1 MMNQEFNYEA
11 DPFRAFAAIG
21 GTFELID
28 EQETGGSSKAASPS
42 LTGPFGT
49 LIATISGRTFT
60 YRFTHD
66 DVLWTARFL
75 VGEAGGRDNLDNQA
89 VIWAMLN
96 RYALF
101 TNKYYPTFHQ
111 FIRAYSTPL
120 QPVLKSSGAARRH
133 MHKPEFVRTG
143 GIYPGTT
150 VPRGQLQRFL
160 KLQKTPWA
168 QLPAAARS
176 LAERALK
183 GQVRNPIGNASEFAS
198 TRVYFHDRNKRWPRD
213 FAEWRRFT
221 EAFAA
226 GKKWVWT
233 GPIAG
238 LDPMKNTFFIQQR
251 VAKLPPGTVRVVSS
265 AASPAR
271 AGSASAKEM
280 SYSGG
285 YAGESFEFE
294 PESLFEES
302 AFEIGGTRVP
312 PAPPEGPVK
321 GITGGKCRSGRG
333 KCWPEKGKSR
343 DIIDSDV
350 PWNNAAN
357 RSAAKYDAVLDYF
370 NVGNR
375 KRDQPASLLENARY
389 RPVFN
394 QEKKRWSTWCNI
406 YMHDVTRAMWAS
418 VPHWVQQRGKWNELS
433 ANSTFDWFLSAGR
446 SSGWIPIDA
455 KLCGWIQQQARARGI
470 LPKPDLAITDRLGAA
485 ALQIAR
491 AQHTNPALLLQPSY
505 IAQQFGN
512 RGLPVV
518 ASLKNKGGIGHVAM
532 IRPERENKRGVV
544 RTTHKK
550 FVPRTAQAGGSNWA
564 NELMTNMERAMVDGK
579 VLFFVHE

>member
-1 MMNQEFNYEA
+1 
-11 DPFRAFAAIG
+11 
-21 GTFELID
+21 
-28 EQETGGSSKAASPS
+28 
-42 LTGPFGT
+42 
-49 LIATISGRTFT
+49 
-60 YRFTHD
+60 
-66 DVLWTARFL
+66 

-143 GIYPGTT
+143 GTYPGTS

-168 QLPAAARS
+168 QLPAAARG
-176 LAERALK
+176 LAVRALK
-183 GQVRNPIGNASEFAS
+183 GQVTNPIGNASEFAA

-213 FAEWRRFT
+213 FDEWRRFT

-265 AASPAR
+265 AATPAG
-271 AGSASAKEM
+271 AGSASAKTAKEM

-294 PESLFEES
+294 PESGFEQS
-302 AFEIGGTRVP
+302 AYAFEIGGTRVP

-321 GITGGKCRSGRG
+321 GITRGKCRSGRG
-333 KCWPEKGKSR
+333 KCWPESGKSR

-357 RSAAKYDAVLDYF
+357 RSPSNYDAVLDYF

-375 KRDQPASLLENARY
+375 RRDQPASLLENARY

-418 VPHWVQQRGKWNELS
+418 VPHWVQQGGKWHELT
-433 ANSTFDWFLSAGR
+433 ANATFDWFLSAGR
-446 SSGWIPIDA
+446 SRGWILIDA
-455 KLCGWIQQQARARGI
+455 KLCGWIQQQARARAI
-470 LPKPDLAITDRLGAA
+470 LPKPDLAITDRLSAA

-491 AQHTNPALLLQPSY
+491 AQHSNPALLLQPSY

-544 RTTHKK
+544 GKRHGK
-550 FVPRTAQAGGSNWA
+550 FVPRTAQAGGSNWT